1 MTQIKDSQLN
11 ANTIAMSFENLK
23 DPRRTNKG
31 NLCYPL
37 TEIVF
42 LVISAVISGSN
53 DWTSIEVFGKSQL
66 EWLRKFFPYKSGIP
80 SHDTLGTVFALI
92 DSQNFN
98 DCFVK
103 WINLVV
109 NLSDEEI
116 IAIDGKRLRG
126 SYDTASGKAAIHM
139 VSAFAA
145 TNGICLGQVATDK
158 KSNEITAIPKLLELL
173 DIKGCIIT
181 IDAMGC
187 QKKIAEEIRKKEAD
201 YLFGVKGN
209 QEELSEQV
217 QKIFSIEKG
226 AIDQIT
232 DCGHGRVETRKCT
245 VIDNLTFLDGKEEW
259 KDLKSVIKIESERFN
274 KLSGIKSNET
284 RYYISS
290 LKSTPEKFNQIVRKH
305 WSIENNL
312 HWVLDVTFNEDKS
325 RKRKDNSALNFNI
338 ITKIAMSMI
347 KEDTDKK
354 TSMVKKRY
362 KAALDQKY
370 REIILKV

>member
-11 ANTIAMSFENLK
+11 ANTIVMSFENLK
-23 DPRRTNKG
+23 DPSRTNKG

-37 TEIVF
+37 IEIVF

-53 DWTSIEVFGKSQL
+53 DWTSIEVFGKSQI
-66 EWLRKFFPYKSGIP
+66 EWLRKFFPYKNGIP
-80 SHDTLGTVFALI
+80 SHDTIGTVFAVI

-109 NLSDEEI
+109 DLSGEEI

-126 SYDTASGKAAIHM
+126 SYDTASSKAAIHM

-145 TNGICLGQVATDK
+145 TNGICLGQVSTDK
-158 KSNEITAIPKLLELL
+158 KSNEITAIPKLLDIL

-187 QKKIAEEIRKKEAD
+187 QKKIAEEIRKKDAD

-217 QKIFSIEKG
+217 QKMFSIEKG
-226 AIDQIT
+226 VTDQIT

-245 VIDNLTFLDGKEEW
+245 VIDNLTFMDGKEEW
-259 KDLKSVIKIESERFN
+259 KDLNSVIKIEAERFD
-274 KLSGIKSNET
+274 KLSGIKSNEI

-290 LKSTPEKFNQIVRKH
+290 LKSTPERFNQIVRKH

-325 RKRKDNSALNFNI
+325 RKRKDNSAFNFNI
-338 ITKIAMSMI
+338 GTCF
-347 KEDTDKK
+347 KK
-354 TSMVKKRY
+354 
-362 KAALDQKY
+362 
-370 REIILKV
+370 